1 MVKPFS
7 PDELLSFVDPADIS
21 HSGRHS
27 DRLAWRKKLANGAA
41 QFGYVNRLR
50 QKLRPGVQST
60 VLQHHRPQSRQESR
74 WSGGNRWSSPFP
86 QSSRMGPSVARS
98 DLKQAAKQVA
108 VDANQVREDLKTL
121 LLSRENLSVEALREV
136 AERALA
142 LIAEKTGVEKRS
154 LIGGVIVGA
163 LSIGESITGLFSRS
177 AGDAPNGQGRRG
189 V

>member
-1 MVKPFS
+1 
-7 PDELLSFVDPADIS
+7 
-21 HSGRHS
+21 
-27 DRLAWRKKLANGAA
+27 
-41 QFGYVNRLR
+41 
-50 QKLRPGVQST
+50 
-60 VLQHHRPQSRQESR
+60 
-74 WSGGNRWSSPFP
+74 
-86 QSSRMGPSVARS
+86 MGPSVARI

>member
-1 MVKPFS
+1 M
-7 PDELLSFVDPADIS
+7 
-21 HSGRHS
+21 
-27 DRLAWRKKLANGAA
+27 AA
-41 QFGYVNRLR
+41 
-50 QKLRPGVQST
+50 
-60 VLQHHRPQSRQESR
+60 
-74 WSGGNRWSSPFP
+74 
-86 QSSRMGPSVARS
+86 A

-177 AGDAPNGQGRRG
+177 AGDAPNGQGRRR

>member
-1 MVKPFS
+1 
-7 PDELLSFVDPADIS
+7 
-21 HSGRHS
+21 
-27 DRLAWRKKLANGAA
+27 
-41 QFGYVNRLR
+41 
-50 QKLRPGVQST
+50 
-60 VLQHHRPQSRQESR
+60 
-74 WSGGNRWSSPFP
+74 
-86 QSSRMGPSVARS
+86 MGPSVARI

-163 LSIGESITGLFSRS
+163 LSIGEFITGLFSRS